1 MGAAL
6 PARADDAQTRYPLVL
21 AHGMAGFSNFGPIQ
35 YWHGI
40 PSALRARGAVVH
52 VTSVSAFNSSE
63 LRGQQLLA
71 QVRRIL
77 AETGAGKVHL
87 IGHSHGSHA
96 ARYVAGLQP
105 EWVASV
111 TAVSG
116 PVKGSPVADA
126 VYRLSQWGG
135 PLLTK
140 LVSKGVNGVGHLVAW
155 LSMRSLPQDS
165 YATLLSLTTE
175 GSAQFSV
182 HFPAGVPL
190 TEEGDGEHEVR
201 GVRYY
206 SWGGV
211 GQFYNPWNPFDYLS
225 KGTARLFKG
234 QPNDGLVGRCSSHL
248 GMVIRDDYRLNHF
261 HSVNQLLGLVAKDVD
276 PVALYV
282 EHAQRLKQAGL

>member
-63 LRGQQLLA
+63 LRGEQLLA

-87 IGHSHGSHA
+87 IGHSHGSHS
-96 ARYVAGLQP
+96 ARYVASLHP

-126 VYRLSQWGG
+126 VLQLSLRHGRLF
-135 PLLTK
+135 TK
-140 LVSKGVNGVGHLVAW
+140 LLSMVVNGVGHLAAV
-155 LSMRSLPQDS
+155 LSMRWLPQDS
-165 YATLLSLTTE
+165 YATLVSLTTD
-175 GSAQFSV
+175 GAAKFNAR
-182 HFPAGVPL
+182 FPAGVPL
-190 TEEGDGEHEVR
+190 ADDGDGDHEVL

-206 SWGGV
+206 SWSGD

-225 KGTARLFKG
+225 RGTGRIFKG
-234 QPNDGLVGRCSSHL
+234 QPNDGLVGSASSHL
-248 GMVIRDDYRLNHF
+248 GMIIRDDYRLNHF
-261 HSVNQLLGLVAKDVD
+261 HSVNQLMGLVAKDVD

-282 EHAQRLKQAGL
+282 EHAQRLRQAGL